1 LRSLEAAVIHFTVF
15 MPQILVGQ
23 SPSTYL
29 YFVLYQILGLT
40 LIFIGIHAS
49 IKKKHFVQLIA
60 A

>member
-1 LRSLEAAVIHFTVF
+1 MIHFTVF